1 MVRKTRLPESEVTRS
16 NPVTGSSEKVFEINE
31 KYIPLHQ
38 TGRFSQHYGASIA
51 ERVFQSFPLFLWNLP
66 SLKNKIVFPFS

>member
-16 NPVTGSSEKVFEINE
+16 NPLTGSSEKVFEINE

-51 ERVFQSFPLFLWNLP
+51 ERVFN
-66 SLKNKIVFPFS
+66 PFRCFYGICRL

>member
-16 NPVTGSSEKVFEINE
+16 NPLTGSSEKVFEINE

-38 TGRFSQHYGASIA
+38 TGRFSYTTVCALAGAALAAYCFLYSI
-51 ERVFQSFPLFLWNLP
+51 LTL
-66 SLKNKIVFPFS
+66 PFS